1 MTRKW
6 TAFWFESRVTTRG
19 CRSEF
24 EYSPELCNGNKVFG
38 LQCNGNKVFGLRSN
52 GNKVFGLRWINNIC
66 QRLISRKASR
76 LRVSRMGSGHGG
88 RGGRAQEETVVA
100 VAAEAAAEED
110 PIKQA
115 DLTME

>member
-1 MTRKW
+1 
-6 TAFWFESRVTTRG
+6 
-19 CRSEF
+19 
-24 EYSPELCNGNKVFG
+24 
-38 LQCNGNKVFGLRSN
+38 
-52 GNKVFGLRWINNIC
+52 
-66 QRLISRKASR
+66 
-76 LRVSRMGSGHGG
+76 VSRMGSGHGG